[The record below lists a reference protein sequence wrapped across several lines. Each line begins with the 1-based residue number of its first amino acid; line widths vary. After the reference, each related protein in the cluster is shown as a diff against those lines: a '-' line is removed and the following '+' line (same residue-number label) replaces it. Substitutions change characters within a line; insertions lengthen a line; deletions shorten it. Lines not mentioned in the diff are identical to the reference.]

1 VVLFLQTRSP
11 EITVP
16 VFVVHSRDRTS
27 SLGFVVKVTDSCLE
41 NQSLVITVTHMS
53 YWWQQEWHPAE
64 FAEPD
69 L

>member
-1 VVLFLQTRSP
+1 MEPGKLLRLSW
-11 EITVP
+11 
-16 VFVVHSRDRTS
+16 STS
-27 SLGFVVKVTDSCLE
+27 SHGFVVKVTDSCLE
-41 NQSLVITVTHMS
+41 NQSLVVTVTHMS